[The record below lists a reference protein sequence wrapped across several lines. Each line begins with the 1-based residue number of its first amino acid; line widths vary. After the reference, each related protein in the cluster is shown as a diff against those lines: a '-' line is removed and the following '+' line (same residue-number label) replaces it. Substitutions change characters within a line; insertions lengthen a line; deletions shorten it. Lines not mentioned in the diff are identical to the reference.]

1 MYANDNNKEGS
12 LSYGVDIFITK
23 IFRLKLWG
31 KIKGEKVE
39 LQFLRTK
46 AT

>member
-1 MYANDNNKEGS
+1 MQANDNTKEYS
-12 LSYGVDIFITK
+12 LQCGVDIFIPK